1 MVRRVKKHGLIRG
14 LIRDQEAVG
23 HRDAARARH
32 VLRDDGRLA
41 GQEAL
46 QMAREEAPGAQ
57 WVEGPRLARQ
67 SEEQRMRKAGA
78 PELFNL
84 PSPKKTAQRRP
95 KR

>member
-1 MVRRVKKHGLIRG
+1 MKQFFVEGLVIAIAGKGRSKRG
-14 LIRDQEAVG
+14 GEVQPFSGSYWANSAE
-23 HRDAARARH
+23 
-32 VLRDDGRLA
+32 
-41 GQEAL
+41 EAL